1 MKNKKIKDER
11 IMQLNNKI
19 QSEAYLVVIFLAAIS
34 CFIKSDVMDL
44 DFSQFAVE
52 FGIIILST
60 AYIAIRS
67 MLIGHDLMN
76 NSKGGKV
83 LTITSILALSLAISI
98 INGIRNYSLYSDKYY
113 SGVFDGLFISVL
125 VVTFI
130 SAVVFISVVFALLY
144 WSNLQGQK
152 RIEKK
157 LMKLT
162 KIDYEN

>member
-83 LTITSILALSLAISI
+83 LTITSILALSLAVSI
-98 INGIRNYSLYSDKYY
+98 INGIRNYSLYSDKY

-130 SAVVFISVVFALLY
+130 SAVVFISVVIALLY

-157 LMKLT
+157 LNEVEE
-162 KIDYEN
+162 D

>member
-98 INGIRNYSLYSDKYY
+98 INGIRNYSLYSDKY

-130 SAVVFISVVFALLY
+130 SAVVFISVVFDLLY

-157 LMKLT
+157 LNEVEE
-162 KIDYEN
+162 D

>member
-1 MKNKKIKDER
+1 
-11 IMQLNNKI
+11 MQLNNKI
-19 QSEAYLVVIFLAAIS
+19 QSEAYWVVIFLAAIS
-34 CFIKSDVMDL
+34 CFIKSYVMDL

-67 MLIGHDLMN
+67 MLNGHDLMI

-83 LTITSILALSLAISI
+83 LAITSILALSLAISI
-98 INGIRNYSLYSDKYY
+98 INGVRNYSLYSDKY

-144 WSNLQGQK
+144 WSNLLGQR

-157 LMKLT
+157 LNEVEE
-162 KIDYEN
+162 DD

>member
-98 INGIRNYSLYSDKYY
+98 INGIRNYSLYSDKY

-130 SAVVFISVVFALLY
+130 SAVVFISVVIALLY

-157 LMKLT
+157 LNEVEE
-162 KIDYEN
+162 D

>member
-34 CFIKSDVMDL
+34 CFIKSNVMDL

-76 NSKGGKV
+76 NSKGRKV

-98 INGIRNYSLYSDKYY
+98 INGIRNYSLYSDKY

-157 LMKLT
+157 LNEVEE
-162 KIDYEN
+162 D

>member
-11 IMQLNNKI
+11 IMQLKNKI
-19 QSEAYLVVIFLAAIS
+19 QSEAYMVVIFLAGIS
-34 CFIKSDVMDL
+34 CFIKSHVMDL

-83 LTITSILALSLAISI
+83 LTITSILAISLAISI
-98 INGIRNYSLYSDKYY
+98 INGVRNYSLYSDKY

-144 WSNLQGQK
+144 GSNLLGQR

-157 LMKLT
+157 LNEVE
-162 KIDYEN
+162 DDD